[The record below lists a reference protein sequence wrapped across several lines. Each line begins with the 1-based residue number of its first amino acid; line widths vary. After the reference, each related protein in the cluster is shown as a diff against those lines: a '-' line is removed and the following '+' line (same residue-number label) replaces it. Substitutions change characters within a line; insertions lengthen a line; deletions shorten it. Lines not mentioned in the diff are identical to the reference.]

1 MKTMVKTVM
10 VRDTE
15 CKFYFPELDAGYGE
29 MICFHLRENPDIIRT
44 GYKIEG
50 KDLII
55 AIQKKG
61 EKNNDIDKKGDNMLV
76 FKTYMRNAIEKCKQR
91 VDQLMNAAKTQKY

>member
-1 MKTMVKTVM
+1 MKTMVKTVL

-15 CKFYFPELDAGYGE
+15 CKFILPDIDAGYGE
-29 MICFHLRENPDIIRT
+29 MICRYLRENSDIIRT

-55 AIQKKG
+55 AIQKKSD
-61 EKNNDIDKKGDNMLV
+61 NADIDKSAI
-76 FKTYMRNAIEKCKQR
+76 FKTYMKNALEKCKQKAN
-91 VDQLMNAAKTQKY
+91 QLLDEAKNLKYS